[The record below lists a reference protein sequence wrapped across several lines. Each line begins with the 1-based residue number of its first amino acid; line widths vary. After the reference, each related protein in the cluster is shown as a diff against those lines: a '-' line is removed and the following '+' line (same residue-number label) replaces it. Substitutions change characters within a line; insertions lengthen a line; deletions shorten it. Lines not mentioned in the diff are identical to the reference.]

1 MKQYIDKAAVV
12 AEIRR
17 IMAEEMSFF
26 KDCCKDELENT
37 SSPVIYTRMEM
48 LISFLD
54 TLEAKEVKEVD
65 FEQEYDRYCENLCV
79 IDIDEPFI
87 EMYGCAKHFFELG
100 MAVGNKTQK
109 GE

>member
-1 MKQYIDKAAVV
+1 MEQYISKAALV
-12 AEIRR
+12 AEIEGRL
-17 IMAEEMSFF
+17 SL
-26 KDCCKDELENT
+26 LEGST
-37 SSPVIYTRMEM
+37 GHPEVVKRVEGVIKAYKSI
-48 LISFLD
+48 LSFLD